1 MCTNSVHSTLRVQF
15 PKKELTKYVNK
26 FLSRFLFMKGGG
38 SCCTPPPP
46 LHFFHT
52 FQLGKLNESGPTSQ
66 ACALILIE
74 NMSNL

>member
-1 MCTNSVHSTLRVQF
+1 MYCARTMYIAHFASF
-15 PKKELTKYVNK
+15 PKKELTKYVKK

-38 SCCTPPPP
+38 SCLTPPPA
-46 LHFFHT
+46 LFHT
-52 FQLGKLNESGPTSQ
+52 FQLGKQNESGPTSQ